1 MKREGSFSIRATAG
15 TDDRKRRGSLSDHVD
30 IVRAAS
36 AAAAAAGTGDDASD
50 ESSEIDPSDEDR

>member
-36 AAAAAAGTGDDASD
+36 AAAAAGTGDDASD